1 MVAPQTPPVENL
13 DSAAR
18 ISVIDT
24 FVPMVV
30 KWETTSRHPQA
41 VFDPVKE
48 CFWNPL
54 ADIEKMPFF
63 KDMPM
68 IINGD
73 GEPWDLGNLYL
84 INLFYKKAKI
94 GEPNIKTLRSH
105 ADCLLHYLRWT
116 ESTQKKDDLVHILY
130 LPKNE
135 SRRVSYRY
143 RRYLLGLVRKNII
156 SPGTASKRM
165 SRVVSFYRSCI
176 EDKLVDQDDIPNLPF
191 EEVRLTVLTTNRI
204 GLPSFTQVRSSN
216 LAIRTAKPTARVDE
230 INDEGEKLRPLTDE
244 EQSLVLTALQKTS
257 TRSHQLIFL
266 FSLFTGAR
274 IQTIGTLRIRGF
286 IEAFQKQRHLKEIR
300 MKVGRGTE
308 VDTKNNKSYVLHIP
322 TLLAAEILKYIE
334 SPIAKEYRKKS
345 YYGETDENYIFL
357 TKGGDPFYTSTNEIN
372 DRQGSTN
379 PWTKDAKFKIKDGQA
394 IREKVKFLIST
405 IRQTNPS
412 FRAFRFHDLRA
423 TFANNFLSDQMSVEV
438 TQSLPGGRLVDVT
451 RRKALSE
458 TRKRMAHKYESTT
471 ELYLDYSENIEREK
485 QATELFETRLF
496 KWL

>member
-1 MVAPQTPPVENL
+1 MVASQPPPDENL

-30 KWETTSRHPQA
+30 NWDTTSKPPKA
-41 VFDPVKE
+41 GFDPVKE
-48 CFWNPL
+48 RFWNPL
-54 ADIEKMPFF
+54 ADTERGSFF
-63 KDMPM
+63 KNMPM
-68 IINGD
+68 IIKGD

-105 ADCLLHYLRWT
+105 ADCLLHYLRWI

-130 LPKNE
+130 LPKNQ

-143 RRYLLGLVRKNII
+143 RRHLLGLVKKNII

-191 EEVRLTVLTTNRI
+191 EEVRKTVLTTNKI
-204 GLPSFTQVRSSN
+204 GLPGFTQVRSSN
-216 LAIRTAKPTARVDE
+216 LAIPTAKATSRVDE
-230 INDEGEKLRPLTDE
+230 VNDEGEKLRPLSEE
-244 EQSLVLTALQKTS
+244 EQSLVLTVLQTDS

-266 FSLFTGAR
+266 FGLFTGAR

-286 IEAFQKQRHLKEIR
+286 IAAFEKQRHLKEIR

-308 VDTKNNKSYVLHIP
+308 VDTKKNKSYVLHIP
-322 TLLAAEILKYIE
+322 TALAAEIARYIE
-334 SPIAKEYRKKS
+334 SPIAKKYREHS
-345 YYGETDENYIFL
+345 YYGETNENYVFL
-357 TKGGDPFYTSTNEIN
+357 TKSGDPFYTSMKELE
-372 DRQGSTN
+372 DRQDTTD
-379 PWTKDAKFKIKDGQA
+379 PWTREARFKIKDGQA
-394 IREKVKFLIST
+394 IREKVKYLISR
-405 IRQTNPS
+405 ICQNNPS
-412 FRAFRFHDLRA
+412 FRSFRFHDLRA
-423 TFANNFLSDQMSVEV
+423 TFANNFLSDQMSVPV
-438 TQSLPGGRLVDVT
+438 TRNLPDGRVVDVT

-458 TRKRMAHKYESTT
+458 TRKRMGHTYESTT
-471 ELYLDYSENIEREK
+471 ELYLEYHESIEREK
-485 QATELFETRLF
+485 RATEIFETRLF
-496 KWL
+496 NWL